1 VGHIGYEKATAI
13 AREAM
18 ASGRTVREVALET
31 GLIPAEDLDKILSAG
46 EMTRPG
52 VPGRRPAGPPGE

>member
-1 VGHIGYEKATAI
+1 
-13 AREAM
+13 M